1 MKSLFKF
8 KLVSLLTMLFSF
20 CWTTEVCAQGSGTKD
35 DPYLIENGA
44 NLYWISQKA
53 SAGSGDNYIVR
64 DVFNGVYFK
73 QTAETLAQL
82 EDVRLFKNYI
92 RIDSAVEWAQDNSK
106 PVIAYKKSSRAS
118 KEYMELTKEVI
129 EYAGR

>member
-1 MKSLFKF
+1 MGI
-8 KLVSLLTMLFSF
+8 
-20 CWTTEVCAQGSGTKD
+20 AITKAD
-35 DPYLIENGA
+35 ERKN
-44 NLYWISQKA
+44 
-53 SAGSGDNYIVR
+53 
-64 DVFNGVYFK
+64 YFK